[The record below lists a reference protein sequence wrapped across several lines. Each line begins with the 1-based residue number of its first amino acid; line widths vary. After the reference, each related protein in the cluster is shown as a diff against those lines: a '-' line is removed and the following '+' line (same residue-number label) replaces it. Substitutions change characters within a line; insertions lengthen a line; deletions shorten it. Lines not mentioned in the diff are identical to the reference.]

1 MAGYAPRI
9 STDRFGNKYQ
19 VIGCKD
25 KKETGFPKGYI
36 ELGNK
41 LYKLEPSKA
50 NKDGIDVWIKVTEV
64 KKRSTNAS
72 M

>member
-1 MAGYAPRI
+1 MAGYSPRI

-64 KKRSTNAS
+64 KKRSINAS

>member
-1 MAGYAPRI
+1 MAQGNQRV
-9 STDRFGNKYQ
+9 SLDRFGNNYQ

-36 ELGNK
+36 ELKGV
-41 LYKLEPSKA
+41 LYKLEPSEAK
-50 NKDGIDVWIKVTEV
+50 KDGVDYWVKVTEM
-64 KKRSTNAS
+64 KKQQRSR